1 MNETKPI
8 YILQT
13 RKGLFKEDGTVL
25 YSIVT
30 EVKRNTSYTGD
41 SRDAEYLLNLFV
53 NNIVTE
59 DNKLEDTF
67 SNYATIADLDLI
79 PTDRD
84 AAISRGL
91 TKYRDNVNKISFDNL
106 SVATTAA
113 KVVRDTVN
121 NIVDTYLRVK
131 NEFVGSDTHYFPY
144 PAEVSSLRDQYIAAY
159 KAARDARVASEES
172 QDTAQYESDLAEA
185 VRAVREECEDKI
197 CSISNMLTGMN
208 TLIQIVGTKY
218 VNTLSTI
225 IDASATK
232 SDELADEASRAVLNT
247 LKDYI
252 QSEQVQNGLIF
263 DSSFTTEVDP
273 SPSGNGLTLLAGLSQ
288 VTTKALTDCAQ
299 AANSLAIAE
308 ADAENKLSDLKDKQA
323 LKEAASQAEEAALA
337 QLTLYCPNLDPA
349 TI

>member
-1 MNETKPI
+1 MNETKPV

-13 RKGLFKEDGTVL
+13 RKGIFKEDGTVL

-30 EVKRNTSYTGD
+30 EVKRNTTYTGD

-59 DNKLEDTF
+59 DNNLEDTF

-172 QDTAQYESDLAEA
+172 QDIAQYEYDLAEA
-185 VRAVREECEDKI
+185 VRAELEKCEDKI
-197 CSISNMLTGMN
+197 CSLSNKLTGMN

-218 VNTLSTI
+218 VDTLSTI

-232 SDELADEASRAVLNT
+232 SDELADDASQAVLAT
-247 LKDYI
+247 LKTYI
-252 QSEQVQNGLIF
+252 QSDQVKLGLIF
-263 DSSFTTEVDP
+263 DSSFTSEVDA
-273 SPSGNGLTLLAGLSQ
+273 SGNGLTLLAGLSQ
-288 VTTKALTDCAQ
+288 VATEALTSCAQ